1 MSREWALVIVLAVLA
16 LALVAAR
23 AGWLSRVKKYSGLP
37 SLTDHVLVGV
47 VSEEFGLFYVSTTEA
62 DSPLERVAVSPLAFR
77 GMARV
82 VVREDGV
89 EISLPG
95 EATASIRAADIGGVG
110 VATWT
115 IDKSVEED
123 GLIFLRWQWGN
134 KLVES
139 YFRAVDHPRDSVID
153 ALNRLVNS
161 TQESGVS

>member
-1 MSREWALVIVLAVLA
+1 MTREWALIIVLAVLA
-16 LALVAAR
+16 LALFAAR
-23 AGWLSRVKKYSGLP
+23 AGWLSRVRRYSALP
-37 SLTDHVLVGV
+37 SLTAQSLGGNVHA
-47 VSEEFGLFYVSTTEA
+47 EFGLFYVATTEA
-62 DSPLERVAVSPLAFR
+62 ESPLERVAVSPLAFR
-77 GMARV
+77 GHARV
-82 VVREDGV
+82 VVREDGL

-95 EATASIRAADIGGVG
+95 EQIASISASEIAGVG

-153 ALNRLVNS
+153 ALNRLMTS

>member
-1 MSREWALVIVLAVLA
+1 MTREWALVIVLIVLA

-23 AGWLSRVKKYSGLP
+23 AGWLSRVRKYSDFP
-37 SLTDHVLVGV
+37 SLTDSSLSGA

-62 DSPLERVAVSPLAFR
+62 GSPLERVAVSPLAFR
-77 GMARV
+77 GNARV
-82 VVREDGV
+82 VVREDGL

-95 EATASIRAADIGGVG
+95 EATASIPAIAIEGVG

-123 GLIFLRWQWGN
+123 GLVFLRWQWGDQ
-134 KLVES
+134 LVES

-153 ALNRLVNS
+153 ALNRLVES